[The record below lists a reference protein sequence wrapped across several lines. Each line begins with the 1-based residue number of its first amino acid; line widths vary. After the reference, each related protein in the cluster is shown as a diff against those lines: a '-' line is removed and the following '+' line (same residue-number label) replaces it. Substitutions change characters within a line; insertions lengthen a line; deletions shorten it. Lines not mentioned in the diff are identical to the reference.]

1 MSRRVPAGHE
11 AHLVPLPSVMYA
23 LWSMHSNV
31 SDPVVGPGRVVG
43 DVRSERPLR
52 SELFVRLLDREARP
66 ARWCAAAVRLSITA

>member
-11 AHLVPLPSVMYA
+11 AHLVPFASVLYVLRSMY
-23 LWSMHSNV
+23 SDV
-31 SDPVVGPGRVVG
+31 SVPVVGPGRLVG

-52 SELFVRLLDREARP
+52 SELVVRLLDREARP